1 MIGTSIRLRLL
12 CQRLPALRRTFHSN
26 APFVINPNRLQMQS
40 SILQR
45 LKRLE
50 PLQIAQLRLINT
62 TDKNKDHHQSIDVFD
77 PEFLGKKKPS
87 GPKTAQEFADVNSQ
101 KNWISY
107 GFDET
112 DPIEDKHLYNFAFF
126 TLYTL
131 GCVTF
136 LYFLYYFPDFILE
149 DWSLREAFLE
159 LDRREALG
167 LPLID
172 PNLVDPSKIQLPTDE
187 ELGGYRVYT

>member
-1 MIGTSIRLRLL
+1 MCVYQHNVICARTRASCFGCFAIVHNLGKDLTNFLKISIHFKMIGTSIRLRLL

-101 KNWISY
+101 K
-107 GFDET
+107 
-112 DPIEDKHLYNFAFF
+112 
-126 TLYTL
+126 
-131 GCVTF
+131 V
-136 LYFLYYFPDFILE
+136 YFVFNLFPLPKYLNLLFK
-149 DWSLREAFLE
+149 E
-159 LDRREALG
+159 LDFLW
-167 LPLID
+167 I
-172 PNLVDPSKIQLPTDE
+172 
-187 ELGGYRVYT
+187 

>member
-1 MIGTSIRLRLL
+1 
-12 CQRLPALRRTFHSN
+12 
-26 APFVINPNRLQMQS
+26 MQS

-101 KNWISY
+101 K
-107 GFDET
+107 
-112 DPIEDKHLYNFAFF
+112 
-126 TLYTL
+126 
-131 GCVTF
+131 V
-136 LYFLYYFPDFILE
+136 YFVFNLFPLPKYLNLLFK
-149 DWSLREAFLE
+149 E
-159 LDRREALG
+159 LDFLW
-167 LPLID
+167 I
-172 PNLVDPSKIQLPTDE
+172 
-187 ELGGYRVYT
+187 